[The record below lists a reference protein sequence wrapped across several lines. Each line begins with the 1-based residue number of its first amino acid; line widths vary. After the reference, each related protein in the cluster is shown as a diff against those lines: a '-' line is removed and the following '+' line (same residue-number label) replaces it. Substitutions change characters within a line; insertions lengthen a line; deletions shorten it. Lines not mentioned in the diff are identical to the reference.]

1 MFKDM
6 RLGMKL
12 GLGFGVLVL
21 ITCCLGVL
29 AVVNMRAVRAGSE
42 RLSAEDV
49 PEVAIANNVERTA
62 FMTMFAMRG
71 YSMSERPAFWKEA
84 SERLSEVHAHLDEAA
99 AHAEKYPDLVALKQ
113 SVDAAQTRIDEY
125 TALAGQTDAL
135 IKELGTDRDDMNSAG
150 ATFIQNCNGYL
161 AGQSYKMR
169 ELINGQG
176 GPEEL
181 LGRLQN
187 ISAVNDLIGMGNEII
202 ATNFKAQAMRDA
214 KLMEDVLARF
224 PKIDEQVQQ
233 MKAATTDDIAQR
245 QLGAIARSAKD
256 YKEAVAAYLEAWT
269 KRRELDA
276 TRDKAASAVLDASRT
291 ISLSGIE
298 HAQKVADGAVHSL
311 SSAAKVV
318 VGGLVAAVA
327 LGIAIALFLTR
338 AITGPMARGVAY
350 ATKVADGDLDQ
361 VLDVHQQ
368 DEAGQLAAAMS
379 RMVENLK
386 EKIAEAEEQQQAAAA
401 ATKEAQGAMSR
412 AQAKEQEVR
421 GLLDTMGSLAD
432 QAQSISER
440 MSSASEELAA
450 QVEQVTRGTQEQSE
464 RMGETATAME
474 EMNATVME
482 VARNA
487 ADASTSAEQALGKAR
502 EGADVVGQAVSGIG
516 EVHAITRD
524 LQENMVDL
532 GRKAESIGA
541 VMNVISD
548 IADQTNLLALNAAIE
563 AARAGDAG
571 RGFAVVADEVRKLAE
586 KTMGATKEVGES
598 IGSIQQAARQSQ
610 EKMQSAAKAVE
621 RVTEMA
627 GRSGEALGEIVGLVG
642 GSARQVEGIAAA
654 AEQQSAASE
663 EISRSIEQVGRI
675 VSETAE
681 GMEQSSRA
689 VQEVAVMSGELNQLI
704 VRLKQDGAA

>member
-1 MFKDM
+1 MLKDVK
-6 RLGMKL
+6 LGVKL
-12 GLGFGVLVL
+12 GLGFGLL
-21 ITCCLGVL
+21 ILLSCGLGVL
-29 AVVNMRAVRAGSE
+29 AVYNMTAVSRNSG
-42 RLSAEDV
+42 RLAQEFV
-49 PEVAIANNVERTA
+49 PEVAIANNVERSSLQA
-62 FMTMFAMRG
+62 MLAMRS
-71 YSMSERPAFWKEA
+71 YS
-84 SERLSEVHAHLDEAA
+84 LSENHDYWVEGSKHLNDVHAFLDQAQKHA
-99 AHAEKYPDLVALKQ
+99 QAHPRLVALKKD
-113 SVDAAQTRIDEY
+113 VGLAQAKVDEY
-125 TALAGQTDAL
+125 TTLAGQTDEMIRDLSTVRKQMDASAAAFMKNANAYL
-135 IKELGTDRDDMNSAG
+135 ADQQIKARLAAAGDGSVIDRLQKLAWITEVIETGEEIRVRNFKSQSLRDPAYIKEGIALFPKMEDIVGRMRALSTDDKNVAQLDAIK
-150 ATFIQNCNGYL
+150 AAAEGY
-161 AGQSYKMR
+161 K
-169 ELINGQG
+169 
-176 GPEEL
+176 
-181 LGRLQN
+181 
-187 ISAVNDLIGMGNEII
+187 
-202 ATNFKAQAMRDA
+202 QAMTEFLA
-214 KLMEDVLARF
+214 KWENLRALDGKRNTASEAV
-224 PKIDEQVQQ
+224 
-233 MKAATTDDIAQR
+233 
-245 QLGAIARSAKD
+245 LGAARDTATAGIGHTQELAD
-256 YKEAVAAYLEAWT
+256 AAV
-269 KRRELDA
+269 D
-276 TRDKAASAVLDASRT
+276 
-291 ISLSGIE
+291 SLSL
-298 HAQKVADGAVHSL
+298 AS
-311 SSAAKVV
+311 KVV
-318 VGGLVAAVA
+318 IGGLVAAVV
-327 LGIAIALFLTR
+327 LGIAIALLLTR

-361 VLDVHQQ
+361 VLDVHQK

-421 GLLDTMGSLAD
+421 GLLETMGSLAD

-474 EMNATVME
+474 EMNATVIE

-487 ADASTSAEQALGKAR
+487 ADASSSADKAR
-502 EGADVVGQAVSGIG
+502 AKAGEGADVVGQAVSGIG

-532 GRKAESIGA
+532 GHKAESIGE

-598 IGSIQQAARQSQ
+598 ILSIQQAARQSQ

-621 RVTEMA
+621 RVTDLA
-627 GRSGEALGEIVGLVG
+627 GRSGEALSEIVELVG
-642 GSARQVEGIAAA
+642 GSARQVEGIATA

-663 EISRSIEQVGRI
+663 EINRAIEQVSRI
-675 VSETAE
+675 VAETAD
-681 GMEQSSRA
+681 GMAQSSLA
-689 VQEVAVMSGELNQLI
+689 VQEVATMSGELNQI
-704 VRLKQDGAA
+704 IARLKQDGAG